1 MISWEGAR
9 TVRREHCE
17 VVGDLL
23 ADSDRLALVEADG
36 GWTLTHAA
44 VRELV
49 EELAVGL
56 RRLGV
61 QPGDTVA
68 FVVEHGVPPV
78 LLFLAICRAGAV
90 AMPINPQLREG
101 EIGAL
106 FDDRRPALLVLGD
119 GGHAD
124 AEAAAGARSVPVR
137 AVEPGRRLGIGA
149 SLGGEPVPAPE
160 PDAVALVLHTSGT
173 TSRPKMVPLRQRNLA
188 ASARS
193 IAGGYGLGVD
203 DTSYCVMPL
212 FHIHGLVASVLAAL
226 ASGGCVVI
234 PRRVRPS
241 GVWDHAP
248 LHGTTWF
255 SAVPTILQKVPA
267 RPRDRGAGMRFVRS
281 CSSALSPRLW
291 SELEERFGVP
301 VVEAYGMTEASHQM
315 TSNPLPPGERRPGS
329 VGISAGAEVT
339 ILDESWRPQA
349 PGEAGEVSVR
359 GPAVVDGYLDN
370 PRANAESFRD
380 GWFRTGDLGSLSAD
394 GYLTLE
400 GRIKELI
407 NRGGEKI
414 APREIDELLLEHPGV
429 LEAVAYGVPSEKWGE
444 VVHAAV
450 VARGGV
456 TADQLREHC
465 AARIASFKVP
475 RTIHVVSEIPKGP
488 TGKIQ
493 RRTLTAKLG

>member
-1 MISWEGAR
+1 MR
-9 TVRREHCE
+9 QQQVE

-23 ADSDRLALVEADG
+23 AGSERLALVEAEG
-36 GWTLTHAA
+36 GWRLTHAELC
-44 VRELV
+44 ELV
-49 EELAVGL
+49 EELAAGL
-56 RRLGV
+56 PRLGV
-61 QPGDTVA
+61 QPGDPVA

-78 LLFLAICRAGAV
+78 LLFLAICRAACV
-90 AMPINPQLREG
+90 AMPINPQLREA

-106 FDDRRPALLVLGD
+106 FDDRRPALLVLGSD
-119 GGHAD
+119 GHAD
-124 AEAAAGARSVPVR
+124 AEAAAGARGIPVR
-137 AVEPGRRLGIGA
+137 PLEPGRGLGIGA
-149 SLGGEPVPAPE
+149 RTGGDPLAAPE
-160 PDAVALVLHTSGT
+160 PDAVALILHTSGT

-193 IAGGYGLGVD
+193 IAGGYGLGVN

-234 PRRVRPS
+234 PRRVRAS

-248 LHGTTWF
+248 LHGITWF
-255 SAVPTILQKVPA
+255 SAVPTILGKVPA
-267 RPRDRGAGMRFVRS
+267 APGEGATRLRFVRS
-281 CSSALSPRLW
+281 CSSALSPQLW
-291 SELEERFGVP
+291 TDLEERFGVP

-315 TSNPLPPGERRPGS
+315 TSNPLPPGERRPGT
-329 VGISAGAEVT
+329 VGIPAGAEVT
-339 ILDESWRPQA
+339 ILNEAWRPTPA
-349 PGEAGEVSVR
+349 GEAGEVSVR

-370 PRANAESFRD
+370 PEANAESFRD

-414 APREIDELLLEHPGV
+414 APREIDEALLEHPGV
-429 LEAVAYGVPSEKWGE
+429 LEAIAYGVPSEKWGE

-450 VARGGV
+450 VADGEV

-475 RTIHVVSEIPKGP
+475 RTIHLVPEIPKGP
-488 TGKIQ
+488 TGKVQ